1 MFETGLWRLGETM
14 KALEAMLRV
23 RIYLVSLDFQ
33 STNLVK
39 SQMLI

>member
-1 MFETGLWRLGETM
+1 M

-39 SQMLI
+39 SQTLI